1 MNKPLLPTKNQNDN
15 FTFSLLSSGTRIW
28 YAVMLLC
35 IIAAATLMYIERHR
49 LPLLG
54 IVLGCFSLFVLC
66 YVDRWRFN
74 CAERTVEYRVG
85 LVFFALRT
93 CYSFS
98 DIETTETE
106 RFIKGVF
113 KTQFIK
119 CILCFRT
126 GEKKTVSIFPARN
139 KGLERQWETVSA
151 LF

>member
-1 MNKPLLPTKNQNDN
+1 MLPQKNRNDMV
-15 FTFSLLSSGTRIW
+15 TFSLFSARVRAG

-35 IIAAATLMYIERHR
+35 IGAASVLMYSERHQ
-49 LPLLG
+49 LPIMG
-54 IVLGCFSLFVLC
+54 IILGCFSLFVLC

-126 GEKKTVSIFPARN
+126 GEKKTIAIFPAHN
-139 KGLERQWETVSA
+139 KELERQWETVFS